1 MPFGLIAWLK
11 ALYARVFPE
20 REIYVRSEGTV
31 RYLTLTPGLQFGAT
45 LAAISLLVWATFA
58 TVSSYVSDTEVA
70 SRDQALIEV
79 KEAYTARVVKLQQR
93 YKRLEAELEDSER
106 RFDEVMRRLSG
117 KHGQLEN
124 QAGVEVALQGR
135 LEASRRRL
143 QEVTEQRD
151 DALTKLE
158 ELRYRGLEMERGLA
172 EARRLAEQRRASL
185 DEFVQTL
192 DETTTERD
200 DARLKAQELATEV
213 ASLESNVEDIR
224 RHQAQ
229 VMAQLE
235 EATRTSI
242 GELER
247 ILKKTG
253 VNVDALVQEI
263 ERSYRGEGG
272 PFVPIAFRIPE
283 AAEGFPLNDASVSGA
298 LADLQYV
305 NSLRIL
311 AEKVPLARPLKDPY
325 RVTSGFGKRRH
336 PVTGRWSMHNGYDM
350 AAPKGTAV
358 YTTLEGRV
366 TFAGVQRGYG
376 KVVRIQHSLGFE
388 TRYPHLSAIHVKTG
402 DRVERGALVGEVGST
417 GRSTGNHLHYEIRLN
432 KRPYNPR
439 KFIEAGDNVF

>member
-11 ALYARVFPE
+11 ALYARIFPE

-31 RYLTLTPGLQFGAT
+31 RYLTLTPGLQFGAMI
-45 LAAISLLVWATFA
+45 AMIAVVVWAAFA

-79 KEAYTARVVKLQQR
+79 KEAYTGRVVKLQQR

-200 DARLKAQELATEV
+200 DARQKADTLSTEV
-213 ASLESNVEDIR
+213 AALETDVEDIR

-235 EATRTSI
+235 EATKTSI

-253 VNVDALVQEI
+253 INLDSLVSEI
-263 ERSYRGEGG
+263 ERSYSGEGG
-272 PFVPIAFRIPE
+272 PFIPIAFSVPD
-283 AAEGFPLNDASVSGA
+283 AAEGFPVNDEAVQRA
-298 LADLQYV
+298 LVNLQYV
-305 NSLRIL
+305 NTLRL
-311 AEKVPLARPLKDPY
+311 LVEKVPLAEPITDPY

-336 PVTGRWSMHNGYDM
+336 PVTGRWAMHNGYDM
-350 AAPKGTAV
+350 AAPKGTPV
-358 YTTLEGRV
+358 LTTMDGRV
-366 TFAGVQRGYG
+366 SFAGTQRGYG
-376 KVVRIQHSLGFE
+376 KVVRIQHALGFE
-388 TRYPHLSAIHVKTG
+388 TRYAHLSAIHVSKG
-402 DRVERGALVGEVGST
+402 DSVTRGMLIGDVGST
-417 GRSTGNHLHYEIRLN
+417 GRSTGNHLHYEIRLK

-439 KFIEAGDNVF
+439 KFLEAGKNVF